1 MAFNSYPAPYILSF
15 ELLDDP
21 PDLGGFD
28 PFVVGHLASTIPN
41 AFVDGHAYGRATQS
55 QNPIDD
61 DTPGSS
67 NVNVNQPF
75 QIDVYWNLTGPL
87 IPAFCGNWA
96 VTVFFESMGPDDYDF
111 QLTADPNVSY
121 SCPQDPVNDRNKRA
135 YHVSIIVPAGSY
147 VQVDPQRGTPYE
159 LNISLALLATCDN
172 LPTGIVGSIAL
183 EDILFFSA

>member
-1 MAFNSYPAPYILSF
+1 MTTLNLFYVLSF

-28 PFVVGHLASTIPN
+28 PFAVGHLASTIPN
-41 AFVDGHAYGRATQS
+41 AFVEGHAYARVA
-55 QNPIDD
+55 QNPTSD

-67 NVNVNQPF
+67 NVNVNQTF
-75 QIDVYWNLTGPL
+75 VIDVYWNLTGPL

-96 VTVFFESMGPDDYDF
+96 VTVFFESMGPDDFDF
-111 QLTADPNVSY
+111 QIIADPNVPFGCS
-121 SCPQDPVNDRNKRA
+121 SPPLNDRNQRA
-135 YHVSIIVPAGSY
+135 YHASFTVPAGT

-159 LNISLALLATCDN
+159 LNVSLALLATCDN